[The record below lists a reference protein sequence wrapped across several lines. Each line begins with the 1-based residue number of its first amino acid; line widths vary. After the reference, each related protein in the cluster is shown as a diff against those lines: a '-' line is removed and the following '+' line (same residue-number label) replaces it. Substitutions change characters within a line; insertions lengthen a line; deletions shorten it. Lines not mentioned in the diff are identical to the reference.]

1 MSQAPPISLET
12 THKVLGWPLPAD
24 VTQPRGAGA
33 EVFAALVREKVGRP
47 LRSGAGASLSRIGV
61 LMADPDTAT
70 SDPPLAI
77 VVESESELAT
87 DDLRELQRLSWNFSH
102 APTVITIEPALLR
115 VWTCCEPPDSDR
127 EIKDYQVECLAAS
140 DLVTDRSDELQAGAA
155 RALHWINLVSGQF
168 FKDHSQR
175 FDRDGRADQMLLG
188 NLRHMRKKL
197 KGSGLKDDDVCHD
210 LLARVIFVQFL
221 FHRKDQFGNPALTE
235 AKLSSLQGEGVLEK
249 RHASFDQVLSDYDD
263 TYRLFDWLNSR
274 FNGDLFPGKGSSPA
288 DRAAGWAREKKVVTV
303 SHLSLLAD
311 FIRGDV
317 DMPSGQLALW
327 PQYAFDVIPLE
338 FISCIYETF
347 ISDQGSQDGAYYTPS
362 YVADFVLDRVLPW
375 DGTKWDLKVLDPAC
389 GSGIFLVKSF
399 QRLIQRWKRAHPDK
413 PLAARILKRL
423 LKQNIFGVDKD
434 RHAVR
439 VACFSLY
446 LAMCDEI
453 EPRHYWTQVKFPPMR
468 GRRLICA
475 DFFSESHAGFRTK
488 KNGGSFDLVVGNAPF
503 GEDVIT
509 KRARSW
515 ANSDRRSWSIPNND
529 IGGLFLAK
537 SAQLVTGTGKIALIQ
552 SANTLL
558 FNLGKAA
565 QFRKELFSG
574 HYVEAVYNLSA
585 LRHLVFKRRAHTKHA
600 SVAPVCVIVLNRR
613 KPEPAD
619 RITYVSPKNLRQLLD
634 EFVIV
639 VEPGDSRRLT
649 VDEAIADAAI
659 WSKLMWGSH
668 RDLQLIRRLGIG
680 QNLEQLEAGGSV
692 KARQGVNFGDREKPA
707 PYYNGRKMF
716 DKGRFPAASVVWLE
730 TADLPIVQD
739 DLRVDSRAS
748 TNTEAFA
755 RPQLLI
761 KHSWTK
767 NAGRFQARAC
777 PATGEAGILCNQSYM
792 SVHATEAIVESA
804 CLAHNSKI
812 AVYYHFLTS
821 GRFGAYRPKL
831 SKSEILGL
839 PIPEPR
845 SGLLDGLDDYDGLDR
860 RAYEVFALKEAER
873 VLVEDA
879 IEYTLD
885 GYLNGDKSK
894 GKQPTL
900 AGDEDESDAL
910 LQDYCRFFIRVLRA
924 GFGIER
930 SIAAT
935 VFRRHGE
942 DVPYRLVAFAL
953 GVGSAD
959 EIEVRDITSGRLL
972 RELER
977 IGHKDS
983 GTSAGAF
990 SQQVFRVYESNN
1002 GVPTIFVIKPDQK
1015 RFWTRSMGLNDG
1027 DEVSLDL
1034 FRWKQGAVAKGGGK
1048 VH

>member
-1 MSQAPPISLET
+1 MSHVAPISLET
-12 THKVLGWPLPAD
+12 THRVLGWPLPAD
-24 VTQPRGAGA
+24 VTQPQGAGA
-33 EVFAALVREKVGRP
+33 GVFAALVREKIGRP
-47 LRSGAGASLSRIGV
+47 LRSGAGASESRIGV

-77 VVESESELAT
+77 VVESVSELAL
-87 DDLRELQRLSWNFSH
+87 DDLRELHRLSWNFSH

-115 VWTCCEPPDSDR
+115 VWSCCEPPDADR
-127 EIKDYQVECLAAS
+127 EIEDYQVQRLAAS
-140 DLVTDRSDELQAGAA
+140 DLGGDQSNELQASAA

-168 FKDHSQR
+168 FADHSPR

-188 NLRHMRKKL
+188 NLRDMRMEL
-197 KGSGLKDDDVCHD
+197 QRCGLEDDDVCHD

-221 FHRKDQFGNPALTE
+221 FHRKDYNGKPALTE
-235 AKLSSLQGEGVLEK
+235 AKLSGLQQEGVLKK
-249 RHASFDQVLSDYDD
+249 RHASFDQILSDYDD
-263 TYRLFDWLNSR
+263 TYRLFDWLNAR

-288 DRAAGWAREKKVVTV
+288 DRAAGWAKEKEVVTV
-303 SHLSLLAD
+303 RHLSLLAG

-338 FISCIYETF
+338 FISSIYETF
-347 ISDQGSQDGAYYTPS
+347 ISDQESQDGAYYTPS
-362 YVADFVLDRVLPW
+362 YMVDFVLDRVLPW

-413 PLAARILKRL
+413 PLAARTLKRL
-423 LKQNIFGVDKD
+423 LERNIFGVDKD

-468 GRRLICA
+468 QRRLICA

-488 KNGGSFDLVVGNAPF
+488 ENGRSFDVVVGNAPF

-509 KRARSW
+509 KKAKSW
-515 ANSDRRSWSIPNND
+515 ANSSGRNWSIPNND

-537 SAQLVTGTGKIALIQ
+537 CAQLVTGTGKVALIQ

-565 QFRKELFSG
+565 QFRRELFSG

-585 LRHLVFKRRAHTKHA
+585 LRHRVFKRRAHTKRA

-613 KPEPAD
+613 KPTPAD
-619 RITYVSPKNLRQLLD
+619 RVTYVSPKHLRQLLD

-639 VEPGDSRRLT
+639 VEPGDSRVLT
-649 VDEAIADAAI
+649 VGDATSDPAI
-659 WSKLMWGSH
+659 WSKLMWGSN
-668 RDLQLIRRLGIG
+668 RDLQLIRKLGIG
-680 QNLEQLEAGGSV
+680 LNLKKLETEGSV
-692 KARQGVNFGDREKPA
+692 KARQGVNFGDRKKPA

-716 DKGRFPAASVVWLE
+716 DESRFPAASVVRLE
-730 TADLPIVQD
+730 TADLPMVWDIWVH
-739 DLRVDSRAS
+739 SRAS

-767 NAGRFQARAC
+767 DAGRFQARAC

-792 SVHATEAIVESA
+792 SIHATAAIVESA

-831 SKSEILGL
+831 SKSEILEL

-860 RAYEVFALKEAER
+860 RAFEVFALKEAER

-885 GYLNGDKSK
+885 GYLNGDGSK

-900 AGDEDESDAL
+900 AGDKERSDAF
-910 LQDYCRFFIRVLRA
+910 LQDYCRFFMRVLRA
-924 GFGIER
+924 GFGMER

-935 VFRRHGE
+935 VFRYHGKK
-942 DVPYRLVAFAL
+942 VPYRLVAFAL
-953 GVGSAD
+953 GAGSVD
-959 EIEVRDITSGRLL
+959 GIEVRDVTSGRLL

-977 IGHKDS
+977 IGHNYS
-983 GTSAGAF
+983 GTRAGAF
-990 SQQVFRVYESNN
+990 SQQVFRVYEADN

-1034 FRWKQGAVAKGGGK
+1034 FRWQRGEVAKGGGK